1 MESIKSKLQNI
12 THLEVKKP
20 VYSSKLPYKLYSYL
34 PLHYQVKRLLSKV
47 PQTADSVRFPLT
59 ESSQKSILLIITK
72 LEADT
77 TQLEGFF
84 QRLTRNNTFV
94 KVLCPQSMCQKIPGI
109 PYQSTI
115 PMLNDQLE
123 IGSHEWD
130 ALKSQLLHH
139 QFDTAMFLDESID
152 FNTNMIIAEITPR
165 ISLRF
170 ESQSYP
176 DFHNVVI
183 NTRNIHSYFELFK
196 QSA

>member
-1 MESIKSKLQNI
+1 MESIKSQLQNI
-12 THLEVKKP
+12 THPEVKKP
-20 VYSSKLPYKLYSYL
+20 VYSSKLPHKLYRYL
-34 PLHYQVKRLLSKV
+34 PLHYQIKRLLAKV
-47 PQTADSVRFPLT
+47 PKTVDSVRFPLT
-59 ESSQKSILLIITK
+59 EASQKSILLIITK

-115 PMLNDQLE
+115 PILNDQLE

-130 ALKSQLLHH
+130 ALKSQLNHH
-139 QFDTAMFLDESID
+139 RFDTAIFLDECID
-152 FNTNMIIAEITPR
+152 FNTNMIVAEISPN

-170 ESQSYP
+170 KSQSYP
-176 DFHNVVI
+176 DFHNVIV

-196 QSA
+196 RAP